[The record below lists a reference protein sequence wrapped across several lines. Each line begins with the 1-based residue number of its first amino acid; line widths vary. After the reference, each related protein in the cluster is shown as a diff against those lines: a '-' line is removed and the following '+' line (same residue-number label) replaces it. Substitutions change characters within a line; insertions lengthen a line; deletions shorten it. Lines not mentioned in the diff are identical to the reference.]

1 MTVEVSGMVAAQA
14 RIQEIQSRFGM
25 TTQNAVQPAASGA
38 SGSTGSFGASLARA
52 NAAAPAT
59 AAAPFVWDPSVAPGQ
74 VALKP
79 GGAAALTA
87 PPTPADLAA
96 IGSTPGSSGST
107 ATPAVDGVDPS
118 TPVAPVDGVDGVAGT
133 SKADALIATAKKYQG
148 VPYKWGGTNPD
159 VGLDCSGFTQL
170 VFKQHG
176 YSLPRV
182 ARQQQHEGTS
192 VPSLAQAK
200 PGDLVTFGD
209 PATHIGIYVGDGK
222 MIHAPRT
229 GDVVKIAPV
238 YKNPSAIRRI
248 LPEGSDLPQITRC
261 GTADRADQVALP
273 TSTIDASAVQAA
285 VLSAQAN
292 AAAVTGTS
300 SGMSA
305 SVGLGGWAGSAP
317 APNSW
322 GAAVAAATNGSVG
335 RVPETP
341 VATPAVAPTGP
352 VASIGPL
359 AQAPAVLQTLFVE
372 AGRKYG
378 VSAHLLAAVA
388 KQESN
393 FKTTAVSHAGARG
406 LMQLMPGTARGLGV
420 RDSFDPVQAV
430 DGAARLLRD
439 HLKTFGSTK
448 LALAAYNAGPG
459 AVRRY
464 DGVPPYAETQNYVR
478 KIMANLS
485 TAGA

>member
-1 MTVEVSGMVAAQA
+1 MTVEVSGMAATQA
-14 RIQEIQSRFGM
+14 RVQEIQSRLGI
-25 TTQNAVQPAASGA
+25 TTQNAVQPAASRA
-38 SGSTGSFGASLARA
+38 SGSTGSCGASMARA
-52 NAAAPAT
+52 NAAAQAT
-59 AAAPFVWDPSVAPGQ
+59 AAAPFVWDPTMGPGQ
-74 VALKP
+74 VTLKP
-79 GGAAALTA
+79 GAAEALAA
-87 PPTPADLAA
+87 PPTPAELIAA
-96 IGSTPGSSGST
+96 GGTSGTSGTSGTT
-107 ATPAVDGVDPS
+107 ATPAVDGIDPTS
-118 TPVAPVDGVDGVAGT
+118 PVAPVDGVEGT
-133 SKADALIATAKKYQG
+133 SKADALIATAKRYLG

-170 VFKQHG
+170 VFRQHG
-176 YSLPRV
+176 YNLPRV

-200 PGDLVTFGD
+200 PGDLVTFGN

-238 YKNPSAIRRI
+238 YRTPSSIRRI
-248 LPEGSDLPQITRC
+248 LPEGSDLPQVTRG
-261 GTADRADQVALP
+261 GTADRGDQVALP
-273 TSTIDASAVQAA
+273 TAQIDASAVQAA
-285 VLSAQAN
+285 VASAAAN
-292 AAAVTGTS
+292 AAAVSGTS
-300 SGMSA
+300 SSSM
-305 SVGLGGWAGSAP
+305 GLGGWAGSTP

-322 GAAVAAATNGSVG
+322 GAAVAAATGGPSSSVG
-335 RVPETP
+335 RVPA
-341 VATPAVAPTGP
+341 VATPAVASTGAL
-352 VASIGPL
+352 ASVGPL
-359 AQAPAVLQTLFVE
+359 AQAPASLQTLFVE

-378 VSAHLLAAVA
+378 VSAQLLAAVA

-393 FKTTAVSHAGARG
+393 FKPTAVSHAGARG

-420 RDSFDPVQAV
+420 RDSFDPAQAV